1 MPGHIKKSEGPDPDP
16 DPWLVVSPELKTKLK
31 AKPYD
36 AKKSCWV
43 PEKATGGYLEGLI
56 DSTDGDKV
64 TVTLIA
70 TKDKKVFKKDQVG
83 QVNPPKFDCSDDMS
97 GLTYLND
104 ACVLWNSVVRYKNE
118 LIYTYSGL
126 FCIAINPYK
135 RFPIYTQ
142 RAMDIYIGKRR
153 SECPP
158 HIFGVAEGSYQGMMN
173 AGKNQSILITG
184 ESGAGKTENTKKV
197 ISYFASIGASGK
209 KKEGEPGLEDKIVQ
223 TNPVL
228 EAWGNAKTVRNDN
241 SSRFGKF
248 IRIWFNQAGKLSG
261 ADMVVYLL
269 EKSRLTFQ
277 AELERCYH
285 SFYNLMSDQVPD
297 LKEKC
302 LLSNDVYDY
311 WWVSQGKTTVA
322 SIDDKEDMMYADE
335 AYDILGFNHEEKY
348 NIYKLTSVVMHMG
361 NLTKDFVPVGK
372 EEQAEVKDD
381 TNARKVAELCGID
394 AEWMCTYF
402 CKPKLKVGTE
412 WVSKGQSCSGA
423 ASSVAGIGRKIYE
436 LVFRFIV
443 DKCNDTLIDPTM
455 KKVQYIGCLDIAG
468 FEIFDYNGFE
478 QICINFCNEKLQQF
492 FNQHMFVLEQEE
504 YVREGIEWANV
515 DFGMDL
521 QKCITMF
528 EKPMGLLAILE
539 EESLFPKATDT
550 TFAAKLHENLLGKCE
565 NFQKANPRPDPNAH
579 FAVVHYAATV
589 SYNLTGWLEKNK
601 DPLNDTV
608 VELMKNGS
616 NNLLIE
622 CFRDHPGQPLEA
634 KKDQGGG
641 GRKKG
646 GGKTVSSFYKGQ
658 LDDLMKTLYATDPS
672 FIRCVVPNTH
682 KQPGGVEPGLVMH
695 QYQCNGVLAGI
706 AICRKGF
713 PNKMLYPEF
722 KARYNILAAGLV
734 AKAKNDK
741 SAAKAVLDFIKL
753 EPEKYRLG
761 HTKVFFRAGILGY
774 MEEVREDKIGSVLS
788 WLQSQAR
795 GKTSRM
801 IFKKMQDQKLAL
813 YCLQR
818 TIRNWHIGKTWLWW
832 QLWLAIKPN
841 LKCTKFAQYKAEYEE
856 KIAIAEANIDKAVAE
871 CNKVTAEHD
880 RLMNEKNDLV
890 LALQSGGSA
899 VQDIIDKTNRIE
911 AMKNDVQKQLDDTNL
926 RIKGEEE
933 QKAVIGQQAAK
944 VKSEA
949 DKLRGETKVL
959 ESQMEACEEDKMT
972 KDSQIRTLREE
983 IAHQEELITKLQKEK
998 RSIGDSRQKT
1008 EEDIQAMEDRCNH
1021 LNKVKGK
1028 LEQSLDE
1035 CEDSLEREKKA
1046 KSDVEKIKRKVEGD
1060 LKLTQEAV
1068 SDLERIRSE
1077 LGQTVQRKE
1086 KEIASMS
1093 AKIEDEQTLGGKYSR
1108 QVKEL
1113 QGRLEELDEE
1123 LAVERQNRAKAE
1135 KNRSLLSRDIEDL
1148 GQKLED
1154 AGNNTATQ
1162 IELNKKR
1169 ENELA
1174 KLKGEL
1180 EESNIAHE
1188 GTLAALRQKHNNN
1201 MSELGEQID
1210 SLNKMKAKAE
1220 KDKAGMERDLQE
1232 ARAGL
1237 DEAMRER
1244 ANHERNG
1251 KLTQGLIVEANQK
1264 LDELARALN
1273 EADSSRKKLQVE
1285 NQDLS
1290 RQIEETENAIAAL
1303 NKNKISL
1310 TTQLEDTKRMGDS
1323 EARDRASLL
1332 SRFKNLNTELENL
1345 KERIDEENEKK
1356 SDALKGLSKAHA
1368 EVQLWR
1374 SKYET
1379 EGLGR
1384 VDELEGCRQ
1393 KVSARLAEAEETID
1407 SLNQKVASTEKT
1419 KHRLETELEDLQLE
1433 YERVHAAAIIT
1444 EKRGKNFDKVVG
1456 EWKAKVDD
1464 LTAEIDASQKECRNY
1479 NSELFRLKAA
1489 WDETVEQLDV
1499 VKRENKNLADEI
1511 KDLLDQLGDGG
1522 RSIHE
1527 LDKQRRRLE
1536 VEKEELQAALE
1547 EAEAALEQEE
1557 NKVLRSQ
1564 LELGQVRQEIDR
1576 KIQEKEEEFNN
1587 TRKNHQRAMDSMQA
1601 SLEAESRAKS
1611 EALRIKKKLES
1622 DINELEIALDHAN
1635 KANSEAQKSIK
1646 RYQGQLRDV
1655 EGALEEESRQRMEIA
1670 EKAGLADRKANALQ
1684 GELEESRALL
1694 DSADRSKKQCD
1705 MELADARAAVN
1716 DMTAINSKALAEKR
1730 HLESACHTMHAE
1742 IDDMLHQ
1749 AKNSE
1754 EKAKKAMVDAARLAD
1769 ELRSEQDH
1777 ASGQEKAK
1785 RALETQITELEN
1797 RLAEANDNAMKGGR
1811 NAMAKLESR
1820 IREMEIELGG
1830 VQSRTSEAAKAYQ
1843 KAERRI
1849 KELQF
1854 QQEEDHKNQEQMTDL
1869 AQKLQQ
1875 KIKTYKKQIEE
1886 AEEIAALNLAKFRKA
1901 QQELEETED
1910 RTKMAEAQLSLSR
1923 QARGGSTFM

>member
-16 DPWLVVSPELKTKLK
+16 DPWLVVSPELKVKLK

-36 AKKSCWV
+36 PKKSCWV

-56 DSTDGDKV
+56 ESTDGDKV
-64 TVTLIA
+64 TVTILT

-142 RAMDIYIGKRR
+142 RSMEIYIGKRR

-158 HIFGVAEGSYQGMMN
+158 HIFGVAEGSYQGMQN

-285 SFYNLMSDQVPD
+285 AFYNLMSDYVPD

-302 LLSNDVYDY
+302 LLSNDIYDY
-311 WWVSQGKTTVA
+311 WWVSQGKVTVP
-322 SIDDKEDMMYADE
+322 SIDDKEDMMFADQ
-335 AYDILGFNHEEKY
+335 AYDILGFSNDEKY

-361 NLTKDFVPVGK
+361 NFTKDFVPVGK
-372 EEQAEVKDD
+372 DEQAEIKDD
-381 TNARKVAELCGID
+381 TNAQKVAELCGID
-394 AEWMCTYF
+394 CEWMITYF

-423 ASSVAGIGRKIYE
+423 ASSVSGIGRKVYE

-443 DKCNDTLIDPTM
+443 EKCNTTLIDLSM

-539 EESLFPKATDT
+539 EESLFPKATDA

-565 NFQKANPRPDPNAH
+565 NFQKANPKPDPNAH
-579 FAVVHYAATV
+579 FAVIHYAATV
-589 SYNLTGWLEKNK
+589 SYNLTSWLEKNK

-616 NNLLIE
+616 NKLLVE
-622 CFRDHPGQPLEA
+622 CFHDHPGQPLEV
-634 KKDQGGG
+634 KKDAGGG

-682 KQPGGVEPGLVMH
+682 KIPGGVEPGLVMH

-722 KARYNILAAGLV
+722 KSRYNILAAGAV

-741 SAAKAVLDFIKL
+741 AAAKAVLDTIKL
-753 EPEKYRLG
+753 EAEKYRLG

-774 MEEVREDKIGSVLS
+774 MEEVREDRIGSVLS
-788 WLQSQAR
+788 WLQGQAR
-795 GKTSRM
+795 GKASRLV
-801 IFKKMQDQKLAL
+801 FKKMQDQKLAL

-818 TIRNWHIGKTWLWW
+818 TIRNYRIGKTWLWW
-832 QLWLAIKPN
+832 TLWLAIKPN

-856 KIAIAEANIDKAVAE
+856 KIAIAEANIDKALADRQ
-871 CNKVTAEHD
+871 KVEAVHQTLLAQK
-880 RLMNEKNDLV
+880 NELV

-899 VQDIIDKTNRIE
+899 VQDIIDKTNRVE
-911 AMKNDVQKQLDDTNL
+911 AMAADVAKQLDEVNN
-926 RIKGEEE
+926 RIGGEKQQMDAISQQISKINS
-933 QKAVIGQQAAK
+933 QKATLGQEIEGLEGRLANAEQDR
-944 VKSEA
+944 A
-949 DKLRGETKVL
+949 DK
-959 ESQMEACEEDKMT
+959 D
-972 KDSQIRTLREE
+972 DQIRTLKEE
-983 IAHQEELITKLQKEK
+983 IEHQNDMISKLQREK
-998 RSIGDSRQKT
+998 KGCQESRQRT
-1008 EEDIQAMEDRCNH
+1008 EEDIQAMEDKCNH
-1021 LNKVKGK
+1021 LARVKSK

-1035 CEDSLEREKKA
+1035 AEDSLEREKKS
-1046 KSDVEKIKRKVEGD
+1046 KGDVEKLKRKIEGD
-1060 LKLTQEAV
+1060 LKLTQETV
-1068 SDLERIRSE
+1068 SDLERVKAE
-1077 LGQTVQRKE
+1077 LSQSVQRKE
-1086 KEIASMS
+1086 KEFSAIG
-1093 AKIEDEQTLGGKYSR
+1093 AKIEDEGTLGSKYSK
-1108 QVKEL
+1108 QIKEL
-1113 QGRLEELDEE
+1113 QARLEELDEE
-1123 LAVERQNRAKAE
+1123 LAIERANRSKAE
-1135 KNRSLLSRDIEDL
+1135 KSRAILKKDLEDL
-1148 GQKLED
+1148 GSRLEE
-1154 AGNNTATQ
+1154 AGANTATQ
-1162 IELNKKR
+1162 VELNKKR
-1169 ENELA
+1169 EGELA
-1174 KLKGEL
+1174 RLKGEL
-1180 EESNIAHE
+1180 EEHNIAHE
-1188 GTLAALRQKHNNN
+1188 GTLAALRMKHNNT
-1201 MSELGEQID
+1201 MAELGEQID
-1210 SLNKMKAKAE
+1210 NLNGMKVRSE
-1220 KDKAGMERDLQE
+1220 KDKAGLEQDLQE
-1232 ARAGL
+1232 ARGNL
-1237 DEAMRER
+1237 EDTVR
-1244 ANHERNG
+1244 AKAEMDKNG
-1251 KLTQGLIVEANQK
+1251 KLIQGSIVDTHTK
-1264 LDELARALN
+1264 LDEMARALN
-1273 EADSSRKKLQVE
+1273 EADSQRKRLEVE
-1285 NQDLS
+1285 KQDLE
-1290 RQIEETENAIAAL
+1290 RQIEEGENGMAQL

-1310 TTQLEDTKRMGDS
+1310 TTQLEDTKRMADA
-1323 EARDRASLL
+1323 EARDRSSML
-1332 SRFKNLNTELENL
+1332 SKYKNLTTELESVRE
-1345 KERIDEENEKK
+1345 KIDDEHQRK
-1356 SDALKGLSKAHA
+1356 SDALKALSKAQA
-1368 EVQLWR
+1368 EIQLWR
-1374 SKYET
+1374 SRYET
-1379 EGLGR
+1379 EGMGR
-1384 VDELEGCRQ
+1384 VDELEASRNKLQ
-1393 KVSARLAEAEETID
+1393 ARIQEAEETVETLQAKIAN
-1407 SLNQKVASTEKT
+1407 SEKS
-1419 KHRLETELEDLQLE
+1419 KGRMQSDLEEISME
-1433 YERVHAAAIIT
+1433 YERTHAAAIIT
-1444 EKRGKNFDKVVG
+1444 EKRGRNFDKVIG
-1456 EWKAKVDD
+1456 EWKAKSDD
-1464 LTAEIDASQKECRNY
+1464 VSAEVDASQKECRNY
-1479 NSELFRLKAA
+1479 NSELFRLRAA
-1489 WDETVEQLDV
+1489 HDEVVEQLDV

-1557 NKVLRSQ
+1557 NKVLRAQ

-1576 KIQEKEEEFNN
+1576 KIQEKEEEFDN
-1587 TRKNHQRAMDSMQA
+1587 TRKNHQRAMDSLGA
-1601 SLEAESRAKS
+1601 SLEAEQRAKS

-1622 DINELEIALDHAN
+1622 DINELEIALDHSN
-1635 KANSEAQKSIK
+1635 KANSEGQKAIK
-1646 RYQGQLRDV
+1646 RYQGNLRDTIQSY
-1655 EGALEEESRQRMEIA
+1655 EDETRSRQEVMEAVGIS
-1670 EKAGLADRKANALQ
+1670 ERKSNALS
-1684 GELEESRALL
+1684 GEVEESRALL
-1694 DSADRSKKQCD
+1694 DSADRTKRQLD
-1705 MELADARAAVN
+1705 TELADARSAVN
-1716 DMTAINSKALAEKR
+1716 EMQVINSKAMHEKR
-1730 HLESACHTMHAE
+1730 NVESMIHTLQAE
-1742 IDDMLHQ
+1742 IDDMLAQ

-1754 EKAKKAMVDAARLAD
+1754 EKSKRAMVDAARLAD

-1777 ASGQEKAK
+1777 ANAEARGK
-1785 RALETQITELEN
+1785 RTLDSQLSELEN
-1797 RLAEANDNAMKGGR
+1797 RLSDAESAAMKGGKA
-1811 NAMAKLESR
+1811 AMSKLEMK
-1820 IREMEIELGG
+1820 IRELEMELGN
-1830 VQSRTSEAAKAYQ
+1830 VQSHTQENYKAFQ
-1843 KAERRI
+1843 RAERRI

-1854 QQEEDHKNQEQMTDL
+1854 QQDEDRKNQDRMGEL
-1869 AQKLQQ
+1869 ANKLQS
-1875 KIKTYKKQIEE
+1875 KIKTYKQQIEE

-1901 QQELEETED
+1901 QQELEETEE
-1910 RTKMAEAQLSLSR
+1910 RSKMAEVQIGTMR
-1923 QARGGSTFM
+1923 MGSAI